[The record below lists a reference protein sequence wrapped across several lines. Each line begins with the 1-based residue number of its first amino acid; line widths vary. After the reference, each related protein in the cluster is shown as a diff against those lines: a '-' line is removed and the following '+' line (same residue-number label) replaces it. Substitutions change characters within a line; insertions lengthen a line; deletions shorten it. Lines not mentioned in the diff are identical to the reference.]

1 MKVETANGTD
11 LFLRYL
17 FLRAKMFGA
26 QLVRP
31 STDKELKPEHRSC
44 SNNRTILL
52 ETASPHNTHT
62 HTYIHTVKMLK
73 KRHNKCKW
81 LIKILHISTNSLP
94 QEAVMQNLKYE
105 NGQVKSLI
113 CPFGL
118 PEHLFTRGKNK
129 VQ

>member
-44 SNNRTILL
+44 STNRTILL

-62 HTYIHTVKMLK
+62 HTYIHTYSKNVKEK
-73 KRHNKCKW
+73 TQQVQVANK
-81 LIKILHISTNSLP
+81 NP
-94 QEAVMQNLKYE
+94 PY
-105 NGQVKSLI
+105 
-113 CPFGL
+113 FD
-118 PEHLFTRGKNK
+118 
-129 VQ
+129 